1 MKNALLILSGL
12 VGYTTAVKIMA
23 AMKMHKIK
31 KGENKK
37 DYEEILKDPR
47 FRKYM
52 R

>member
-1 MKNALLILSGL
+1 MKNALLILAGL
-12 VGYTTAVKIMA
+12 VGYTSAVKIIA
-23 AMKMHKIK
+23 IMKMCKIK

>member
-12 VGYTTAVKIMA
+12 VGYTAAVKILA
-23 AMKMHKIK
+23 AMKIHKMK

-37 DYEEILKDPR
+37 DYEELLKDPK

>member
-1 MKNALLILSGL
+1 MKNALLILAGL
-12 VGYTTAVKIMA
+12 VGYTSAVKILA
-23 AMKMHKIK
+23 FIEMHKIK

-37 DYEEILKDPR
+37 DYEELLKDPR